1 MHIGAREITPKLL
14 FRQSY
19 SDLKRSGTG
28 TFVCQVDLSRPILGW
43 GIYLDSQYFFLFSSG
58 PIESWFFADI
68 MVLRGYERETGS
80 LFVTMTGAG
89 NVIGRAIGAVLR
101 FYVK

>member
-1 MHIGAREITPKLL
+1 MGCFSQLIIK
-14 FRQSY
+14 
-19 SDLKRSGTG
+19 
-28 TFVCQVDLSRPILGW
+28 LSRNNKNH
-43 GIYLDSQYFFLFSSG
+43 FSG
-58 PIESWFFADI
+58 PIESWYFADI

-80 LFVTMTGAG
+80 LFVTLTGAG

>member
-1 MHIGAREITPKLL
+1 
-14 FRQSY
+14 
-19 SDLKRSGTG
+19 
-28 TFVCQVDLSRPILGW
+28 
-43 GIYLDSQYFFLFSSG
+43 
-58 PIESWFFADI
+58 